1 VSACAE
7 GLRRAKTLPNPFP
20 SIPMFDDH
28 SDVIRDIAL
37 EAGLVTPA
45 QAEEIWESHA
55 TTGKSFSDSLVDA
68 GLADRPTILQAIA
81 DHLQVQF
88 YSAVPADP
96 GEALTKLLKAPQA
109 HKYVV
114 LPVAEEAGKLTLL
127 AKDPL
132 NSSVISELS
141 FILQKDIELAVADPA
156 QVEAA
161 VTRIYGEATSASME
175 ELLGEFGEVDTAAV
189 TDEDVTKQA
198 SQAPIIRF
206 VDLVLQEGVKAKA
219 SDIHF
224 EPFEHEF
231 RIRLRIDGSLY
242 EMAPPPKNLAS
253 AVIARVKVLSSLNIA
268 ERRVPQDGRI
278 KTTISGRQ
286 IDLRVSTLPT
296 QFGESVV
303 LRILDKTVVNL
314 SLDALSMHDDIK
326 EGIRAMVSRPNGIF
340 IVTGPTGSGKTTTL
354 YSALREVNT
363 EDVKILT
370 AEDPVEYEVE
380 GIMQV
385 PINHQVGLTFAA
397 ALRSF
402 LRQDPDTIMVGEI
415 RDLETAQIAVQ
426 ASLTGHVVL
435 STLHTNDAPGA
446 VTRLIDMGL
455 EPFLI
460 SASLEGVLAQR
471 LLRRVC
477 KTCRTAYEPDKDV
490 VNMLDVDALEIAN
503 KKFYYGKGCADCN
516 RSGFKGRQGL
526 FELMTINDQ
535 LRTLITQKAPT
546 LVLKQKAIES
556 GMRPL
561 REDGLRCIFDGHTSI
576 EEVLKYT

>member
-1 VSACAE
+1 
-7 GLRRAKTLPNPFP
+7 
-20 SIPMFDDH
+20 MFDDH

-55 TTGKSFSDSLVDA
+55 TTGKSFSDSLMDA

-114 LPVAEEAGKLTLL
+114 LPVADEAGKLTLL
-127 AKDPL
+127 AKDPF

-161 VTRIYGEATSASME
+161 VTRVYGEATSSSME

-314 SLDALSMHDDIK
+314 SLEALSMHDDIK

-340 IVTGPTGSGKTTTL
+340 IVTGPTGSGRTTTL

-516 RSGFKGRQGL
+516 RSGYKGRQGL
-526 FELMTINDQ
+526 FELMTITDQ
-535 LRTLITQKAPT
+535 LRSLITQKAPT

>member
-1 VSACAE
+1 
-7 GLRRAKTLPNPFP
+7 
-20 SIPMFDDH
+20 MFDDH

-45 QAEEIWESHA
+45 QAEEVWESTT
-55 TTGKSFSDSLVDA
+55 TTGKSFGDSLVDA
-68 GLADRPTILQAIA
+68 GYAERGAILQAIA
-81 DHLQVQF
+81 DHLGSPY
-88 YSAVPADP
+88 YSTVPADP
-96 GEALTKLLKAPQA
+96 GEALVKLLKPAQA

-114 LPVAEEAGKLTLL
+114 LPVADEAGKLTLL
-127 AKDPL
+127 AKDPF
-132 NSSVISELS
+132 NSSVINELS
-141 FILQKDIELAVADPA
+141 FILQREIELGVADPA
-156 QVEAA
+156 QVEAG
-161 VTRIYGEATSASME
+161 VVRVYGEATSSSME
-175 ELLGEFGEVDTAAV
+175 DLLGEFGEVDAAAA

-314 SLDALSMHDDIK
+314 SLEALSMQDDIK
-326 EGIRAMVSRPNGIF
+326 EGIRAMVGRPNGIF

-354 YSALREVNT
+354 YSALKEVNT

-415 RDLETAQIAVQ
+415 RDIETAQIAVQ

-471 LLRRVC
+471 LLRRIC
-477 KTCRTAYEPDKDV
+477 KTCRTPYEPDKDV

-503 KKFYYGKGCADCN
+503 KKFYYGKGCPDCN
-516 RSGFKGRQGL
+516 RSGYKGRQGL

-535 LRTLITQKAPT
+535 LRNLITQKAPT

>member
-1 VSACAE
+1 
-7 GLRRAKTLPNPFP
+7 
-20 SIPMFDDH
+20 MFDDH

-55 TTGKSFSDSLVDA
+55 TTGKSFCDSLVDA
-68 GLADRPTILQAIA
+68 GLADRPTILQAVA
-81 DHLQVQF
+81 DHMQVQY

-114 LPVAEEAGKLTLL
+114 LPVADEAGKLTLL
-127 AKDPL
+127 AKDPF
-132 NSSVISELS
+132 NSGVISELS
-141 FILQKDIELAVADPA
+141 FILQRDIELAVADPA

-161 VTRIYGEATSASME
+161 VTRVYGEATSSSME

-314 SLDALSMHDDIK
+314 SLEALSMHDDIK

-516 RSGFKGRQGL
+516 RSGYKGRQGL

-535 LRTLITQKAPT
+535 LRSLITQKAPT